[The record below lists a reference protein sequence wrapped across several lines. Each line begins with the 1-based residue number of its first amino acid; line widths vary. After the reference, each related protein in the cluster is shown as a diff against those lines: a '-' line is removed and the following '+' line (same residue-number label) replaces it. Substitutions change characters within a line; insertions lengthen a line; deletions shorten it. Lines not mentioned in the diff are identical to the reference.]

1 MLRPARPWEGI
12 EGMSNKELI
21 RKARRSRSWRRELGS
36 NTDAELVNAPR
47 ELELPA
53 ARKRLPAQAELDP
66 SHGPDAL
73 VSYFGD
79 IAHIPTLQKEHE
91 VLLAKE
97 IESAT
102 HDFREAILSIPWTA
116 EETVRIW
123 RSLKQADRVT
133 GKMSEPFGSG
143 DTDNERLGAL
153 VDSCLSKLER
163 TLHRRD
169 RLQANKQ
176 LDAATRER
184 LERRMARL
192 LRDTD
197 LSMQILGQA
206 RRQLLEYR
214 DELERIGRKR
224 ASLQSKHRSPRS
236 TSGRTQRRTDLRAL
250 ARSRTAVEAKLG
262 TAQDAYFKRTDAM
275 EAAWE
280 RLSDYKNRF
289 VQYNLKLVV
298 AIAKDYRNLGISFQ
312 DLIQEGNIGLIR
324 AVEKFDYRRGYK
336 FSTYAVW
343 WIRQALIRAIQNQA
357 RTIRIPSHHH
367 DMLRKYY
374 RTHDA
379 IGRQLGRE
387 PTTAEIAKEMKIA
400 VEYAQDLERMV
411 RDPISLET
419 DLPGTDSKKLL
430 DILKDPDPVSPLKG
444 MDQAR
449 LESATG
455 NSIGTLDG
463 RERNILRWRFGLEG
477 EREHTLTEVG
487 DKLGLSRERVRQLEA
502 RALVKLRSSE
512 VRSRL
517 EAFMKDS
524 DVV

>member
-1 MLRPARPWEGI
+1 
-12 EGMSNKELI
+12 MSKNI
-21 RKARRSRSWRRELGS
+21 SSKARRGRSRERELGS
-36 NTDAELVNAPR
+36 STDAELVNTP
-47 ELELPA
+47 EEIDLPA
-53 ARKRLPAQAELDP
+53 ARKGLPNQPEADQ

-102 HDFREAILSIPWTA
+102 HYFLEAILSIPWTA
-116 EETVRIW
+116 EEMVRHW
-123 RSLKQADRVT
+123 RALKRSERVT
-133 GKMSEPFGSG
+133 GKMSESFGSG
-143 DTDNERLGAL
+143 DIDNERLGER
-153 VDSCLSKLER
+153 VDHRLRKLEQA
-163 TLHRRD
+163 LRRRN

-176 LDAATRER
+176 LDTAARER
-184 LERRMARL
+184 LERRMSTL
-192 LRDTD
+192 LRDAD
-197 LSMQILGQA
+197 LSMKILGQT
-206 RRQLLEYR
+206 RCQLLEYR
-214 DELERIGRKR
+214 DELERMARKR
-224 ASLQSKHRSPRS
+224 ESLQSRRRSPRS
-236 TSGRTQRRTDLRAL
+236 ASGHARRRAELRVL
-250 ARSRTAVEAKLG
+250 ARCRSAVEAKIGLP
-262 TAQDAYFKRTDAM
+262 QDAYFERTVRM
-275 EAAWE
+275 EEAWE

-298 AIAKDYRNLGISFQ
+298 AIAKAYRNLGITFQ

-324 AVEKFDYRRGYK
+324 AVEKFDYRRGHK

-374 RTHDA
+374 RTQDRV
-379 IGRQLGRE
+379 GRQLGRD
-387 PTTAEIAKEMKIA
+387 PAAAEIAKEMNISL
-400 VEYAQDLERMV
+400 EYALDLERMV
-411 RDPISLET
+411 RDPITLET
-419 DLPGTDSKKLL
+419 DLPGADSKKLM
-430 DILKDPDPVSPLKG
+430 DILKDPDPASPLKG

-449 LESATG
+449 LKYVASDT
-455 NSIGTLDG
+455 IGTLVD
-463 RERNILRWRFGLEG
+463 RERDILRWRFGLDG

-502 RALVKLRSSE
+502 RALGKLRSSE

-517 EAFMKDS
+517 EAFMDGA
-524 DVV
+524 DVE